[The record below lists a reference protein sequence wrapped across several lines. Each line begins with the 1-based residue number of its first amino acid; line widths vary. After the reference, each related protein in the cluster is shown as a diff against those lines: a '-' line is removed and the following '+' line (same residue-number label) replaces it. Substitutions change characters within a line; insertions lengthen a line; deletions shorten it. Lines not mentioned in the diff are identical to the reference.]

1 MSVFRISTI
10 LVCCFFLLL
19 FCSAIFI
26 VFVPMDFYSTANGRI
41 VPARSMKVSFP
52 ENGIV
57 DFIRQETNFEK
68 GDILARQNTEY
79 EGKMLAVLKSE
90 RETLESELAAQTQRS
105 EIDRRKWEVE
115 LKKST
120 LTLEEFTQTIPMQQE
135 QFESFNTMS
144 DSLHAQKKLDEEL
157 KKQEAEIIEILY
169 KKQVVAK
176 LDFIKVLHD
185 KKIAEIMSEQAES
198 QNVERIFNYKIELR
212 KLALGQKVNEMEKGL
227 LETPPPPDSAQF
239 AIKFNIQKLELEIL
253 ALEEKIRNKTFSAP
267 FSGTV
272 LLTSAKKGESLGS
285 REPVME
291 IAENSRMIFSAVI
304 GQDQRSDVKIGQN
317 AEIYLDNY
325 PSMLFG
331 CLKGSLTDIQ
341 TNLSGFSTGY
351 GLEVSLD
358 IPPDKYP
365 PGLSGKANIIIFH
378 GSALKY
384 VLRKKPGMIEE
395 HK

>member
-239 AIKFNIQKLELEIL
+239 AIKFNIQKLDLEIL
-253 ALEEKIRNKTFSAP
+253 ALEEKIRNKTFYAP
-267 FSGTV
+267 FPGVV
-272 LLTSAKKGESLGS
+272 LLTSARKGESLVSG
-285 REPVME
+285 EPAME
-291 IAENSRMIFSAVI
+291 IAEKSHMIFSAII

-325 PSMLFG
+325 PSMIFG

-341 TNLSGFSTGY
+341 TNLSAFSTGY
-351 GLEVSLD
+351 KLEVSMD
-358 IPPDKYP
+358 IPFDKYP
-365 PGLSGKANIIIFH
+365 PGLSGKAKIIIFH
-378 GSALKY
+378 GTVLKY
-384 VLRKKPGMIEE
+384 VLRKKI
-395 HK
+395 

>member
-198 QNVERIFNYKIELR
+198 QNVERLFNYKIELR
-212 KLALGQKVNEMEKGL
+212 KLALGQKVNQLEKGL
-227 LETPPPPDSAQF
+227 LESPPPPDSAQF
-239 AIKFNIQKLELEIL
+239 AIKFNIQKLDLEIL
-253 ALEEKIRNKTFSAP
+253 ALEEKIRNKTFYAP
-267 FSGTV
+267 FPGVV
-272 LLTSAKKGESLGS
+272 LLTSARKGESLVSG
-285 REPVME
+285 EPAME
-291 IAENSRMIFSAVI
+291 IAEKSHMIFSAII

-325 PSMLFG
+325 PSMIFG

-341 TNLSGFSTGY
+341 TNLSAFSTGY
-351 GLEVSLD
+351 KLEVSMD
-358 IPPDKYP
+358 IPFDKYP
-365 PGLSGKANIIIFH
+365 PGLSGKAKIIIFH
-378 GSALKY
+378 GTVLKY
-384 VLRKKPGMIEE
+384 VLRKKI
-395 HK
+395 